1 MRTTHFALAL
11 CLVGIISCD
20 SGGKVNTGSGGST
33 GGAGTTSAATTTTVA
48 STSSATT
55 SASTTATSGST
66 TSASSTS
73 TGGLMW
79 PTCNT
84 QPPGSTVATI
94 PAVWA
99 ANPAMPTPE
108 WMQGV
113 FVTAVAHGGCAA
125 NQSCDIYVQ
134 QSESYPNLAAAQK
147 QSIRYAIAPA
157 VSSNFVGIKVG
168 DKVDAYG
175 FASRNTQN
183 GQNELMFLV
192 TPTLAGCMK
201 VVGSGN
207 PLPTAATLD
216 DLTITG
222 YETNGPLFV
231 VLPGISGKPHMP
243 AQTFAMWNTATGPT
257 QPLAEVTDMSPYF
270 LPGDVFTGLTPEMV
284 THWTTVQGVFGLFV
298 PPATPVVKYEE
309 LYIRSMADAAP

>member
-1 MRTTHFALAL
+1 M
-11 CLVGIISCD
+11 
-20 SGGKVNTGSGGST
+20 
-33 GGAGTTSAATTTTVA
+33 
-48 STSSATT
+48 
-55 SASTTATSGST
+55 
-66 TSASSTS
+66 
-73 TGGLMW
+73 
-79 PTCNT
+79 
-84 QPPGSTVATI
+84 
-94 PAVWA
+94 PA
-99 ANPAMPTPE
+99 PE
-108 WMQGV
+108 WIQGV

-175 FASRNTQN
+175 FAYRNTQN

-201 VVGSGN
+201 AVGTGN
-207 PLPTAATLD
+207 PLPTAATLN

-243 AQTFAMWNTATGPT
+243 GQTFAMWNTATGPT

-270 LPGDVFTGLTPEMV
+270 LPGSVFTGFTPEMV

-298 PPATPVVKYEE
+298 PPGMPVVKYEE